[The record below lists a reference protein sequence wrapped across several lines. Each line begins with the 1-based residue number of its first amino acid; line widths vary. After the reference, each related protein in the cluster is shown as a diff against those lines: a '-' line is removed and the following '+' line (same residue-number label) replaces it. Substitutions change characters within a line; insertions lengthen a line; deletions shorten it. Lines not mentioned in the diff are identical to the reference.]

1 MKTLKQ
7 GLLLVVTFFVF
18 LGLIACSLEREETY
32 EKKTKDTLLRV
43 TIRHRSNQMISEEF
57 WADNFNVHIEDDSQL
72 EYIKKEIVDPKR
84 GISGYTTDVSRTKE
98 GGLMV
103 HTKIVYQD
111 LDVEAL
117 NKANDDKKTFGEL
130 ANYSEHIKNFKK
142 EGYKRIK

>member
-1 MKTLKQ
+1 MKILKQ
-7 GLLLVVTFFVF
+7 GLMLAVPFVVF
-18 LGLIACSLEREETY
+18 LGLTACSVEREETY
-32 EKKTKDTLLRV
+32 EKKDKDILFRV

-98 GGLMV
+98 DGLMI

-111 LDVEAL
+111 LDVEAF
-117 NKANDDKKTFGEL
+117 NKANDEKKTIGEL
-130 ANYSEHIKNFKK
+130 VDYSDHIKNLKK
-142 EGYKRIK
+142 EGFKRIK

>member
-103 HTKIVYQD
+103 HTKIVYKD

>member
-1 MKTLKQ
+1 M
-7 GLLLVVTFFVF
+7 
-18 LGLIACSLEREETY
+18 
-32 EKKTKDTLLRV
+32 

-98 GGLMV
+98 DGLMI

-111 LDVEAL
+111 LDVEAF
-117 NKANDDKKTFGEL
+117 NKANDEKKTIGEL
-130 ANYSEHIKNFKK
+130 VDYSDHIKNLKK
-142 EGYKRIK
+142 EGFKRIK

>member
-1 MKTLKQ
+1 MKILKQ
-7 GLLLVVTFFVF
+7 GLLLVITFFVF

-57 WADNFNVHIEDDSQL
+57 WADNFNLNIEDDSQL

>member
-7 GLLLVVTFFVF
+7 GLLLVVIFIVF
-18 LGLIACSLEREETY
+18 LGLTACSVEREETY
-32 EKKTKDTLLRV
+32 EKKDKDILFRV

-98 GGLMV
+98 DGLMI

-111 LDVEAL
+111 LDVEAF
-117 NKANDDKKTFGEL
+117 NKANDEKKTIGEL
-130 ANYSEHIKNFKK
+130 VDYSDHIKNLKK
-142 EGYKRIK
+142 EGFKRIK

>member
-142 EGYKRIK
+142 EGSKRIK

>member
-130 ANYSEHIKNFKK
+130 ANYLEHIKNFKK

>member
-142 EGYKRIK
+142 EGYKRVK

>member
-117 NKANDDKKTFGEL
+117 NKANGEKKRLENWPTIQTI
-130 ANYSEHIKNFKK
+130 SRTSKK
-142 EGYKRIK
+142 KVLRE

>member
-18 LGLIACSLEREETY
+18 LGLTACSLEREETY

-57 WADNFNVHIEDDSQL
+57 WADNFNVNIEDDSEF
-72 EYIKKEIVDPKR
+72 EYIKKEIVDPKK

-111 LDVEAL
+111 LDVEAF
-117 NKANDDKKTFGEL
+117 NKANDEKKTIGEL
-130 ANYSEHIKNFKK
+130 VDYSDHIKNLKK
-142 EGYKRIK
+142 EGFKRIK

>member
-1 MKTLKQ
+1 MKILKQ
-7 GLLLVVTFFVF
+7 GLMLLVSFFVF
-18 LGLIACSLEREETY
+18 LGLTACSVEREETY
-32 EKKTKDTLLRV
+32 EKNYTDSLVRV

>member
-7 GLLLVVTFFVF
+7 GLLLVVIFIVF
-18 LGLIACSLEREETY
+18 LGLTACSVEREETY
-32 EKKTKDTLLRV
+32 EKKDKDILLRV
-43 TIRHRSNQMISEEF
+43 TIRHRANQMISV
-57 WADNFNVHIEDDSQL
+57 NIEDDSEF
-72 EYIKKEIVDPKR
+72 EYIKKEIVEPKK

-98 GGLMV
+98 GGLMI

-111 LDVEAL
+111 LDIEAL
-117 NKANDDKKTFGEL
+117 NKANDEKKTFGEL

>member
-98 GGLMV
+98 DGLMI

-111 LDVEAL
+111 LDVEAF
-117 NKANDDKKTFGEL
+117 NKANDEKKTIGEL
-130 ANYSEHIKNFKK
+130 ADYSDHIKNLKK
-142 EGYKRIK
+142 EGFKRIK